1 MKLRQNWGEIEIFF
15 CDIDQV
21 LIIIVL
27 GERIMK
33 DKLPSFDELDADQLK
48 ELIQTSK
55 KPAKKSKKLPL
66 ENEKDESQR
75 SGKTPVSETKVM
87 EVDLSDYQL

>member
-1 MKLRQNWGEIEIFF
+1 MN
-15 CDIDQV
+15 
-21 LIIIVL
+21 
-27 GERIMK
+27 

-66 ENEKDESQR
+66 KEEEGETQQA
-75 SGKTPVSETKVM
+75 GETPVSKTKVL